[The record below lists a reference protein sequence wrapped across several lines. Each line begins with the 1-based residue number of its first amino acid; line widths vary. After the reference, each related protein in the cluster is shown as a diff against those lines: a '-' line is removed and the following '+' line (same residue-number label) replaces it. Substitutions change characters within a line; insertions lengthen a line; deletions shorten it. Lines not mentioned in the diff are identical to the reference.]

1 MNKRICFLVTILLL
15 SIGAKTAIANDW
27 GCEVLLCLSNPKG
40 PSAVEECK
48 PPIQRL
54 WDHLRDGHEFPTCD
68 MAKSDKGRSYAK
80 QGFNF
85 FDPCPPGTRALARD
99 EIAIQRAKINP
110 VSFSNRDSA
119 SGPIF
124 VGIGDG
130 QGYLPWN
137 RYDHRARMK
146 TCVGNKIGVTWRSN
160 DGRTRYPVT
169 IYDGI
174 KTLEPH
180 SSPNIIDVFINDT
193 FYQRV
198 RW

>member
-1 MNKRICFLVTILLL
+1 MNKNMCFLVIILVL
-15 SIGAKTAIANDW
+15 SMGTETAKANDW

-40 PSAVEECK
+40 PTAVEECK
-48 PPIQRL
+48 PSIHRL
-54 WDHLRDGHEFPTCD
+54 WDHLRDGHEFPSCD

-80 QGFNF
+80 QGFDF
-85 FDPCPPGTRALARD
+85 FDPCPPGTRVLARD
-99 EIAIQRAKINP
+99 EVATRGVTIKSVGFA
-110 VSFSNRDSA
+110 NRDSTL
-119 SGPIF
+119 GPIF
-124 VGIGDG
+124 VGIGGG

-137 RYDHRARMK
+137 RFDNRLRMK

-169 IYDGI
+169 IYDRI
-174 KTLEPH
+174 KTLSPY
-180 SSPNIIDVFINDT
+180 SSPNVIDVFINDA